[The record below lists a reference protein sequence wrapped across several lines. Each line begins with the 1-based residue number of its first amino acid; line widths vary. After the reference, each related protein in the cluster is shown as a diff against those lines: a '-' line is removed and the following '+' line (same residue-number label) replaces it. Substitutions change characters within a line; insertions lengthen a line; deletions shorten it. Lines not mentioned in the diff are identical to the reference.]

1 MENAMSKLKS
11 LKFVEAQQ
19 EQKLTPVEK
28 ARSLLLYNLNRQ
40 LAAANAMVKG
50 EAYFEIRNEYVEDE
64 NGQRIKQ
71 DVKKPIR
78 KWYWRDLEGQVRFS
92 LRIRNKA
99 IEIQQGKT
107 DILIGNEKQLVD
119 AISVLIE
126 AVGAGELDKQIE
138 NHIGK

>member
-1 MENAMSKLKS
+1 MSKLKS

-40 LAAANAMVKG
+40 LAAAQAMLKG

-64 NGQRIKQ
+64 NGQRVKK

-99 IEIQQGKT
+99 IEIQQDKT
-107 DILIGNEKQLVD
+107 DILIGDEKQLVD